1 MDESTQ
7 PCYAELSTNVKP
19 LMRYPFRFLRR
30 CCWIQGTFVLCF
42 LLSLVC
48 LGQSVAE
55 AKDTSSNTSSN
66 ASTNT
71 PELLLRERFIEVDRD
86 LFLELVKLAKFN
98 VHFHLEANRHQ
109 KWRSLTYPLARE
121 SGTALTFSATLI
133 ELGQLTKGL
142 DNPARI
148 SRTELKKAVTC
159 GITGNAISGTASALE
174 LAQNTWVMLKA
185 KEQGYSPKR
194 SLEFVKNI
202 IANTDRLLEA
212 RERLAA
218 EVVSSERRQVIDLES
233 KMVRTIRQ
241 QLLFEFRT
249 WSCHSRDQAWREN
262 TFYTLDSM
270 QNYTRMSAAIMAMKT
285 FGNPEI
291 GRYAVVT
298 ALVANSA
305 ATLNPII
312 SNLAGVVI
320 RKHQERKLKTI
331 FPCDRPELPSGE
343 LAAMQEKLSTEEHQK
358 EHNVDHSAWLRKVAE
373 LNQRSEKVNVQL
385 DRETKE
391 IERYRQIAQ
400 QQTVS
405 GPLIGLTGVASATI
419 ANVAVYG
426 YPRDIDTVNKLGF
439 AGRIT
444 QGTGQAYALI
454 NTPYTIIRGM
464 IRNRDLR
471 RRGELPTQL
480 LQERLERL
488 NKFSAE

>member
-1 MDESTQ
+1 
-7 PCYAELSTNVKP
+7 
-19 LMRYPFRFLRR
+19 
-30 CCWIQGTFVLCF
+30 
-42 LLSLVC
+42 
-48 LGQSVAE
+48 
-55 AKDTSSNTSSN
+55 
-66 ASTNT
+66 
-71 PELLLRERFIEVDRD
+71 
-86 LFLELVKLAKFN
+86 
-98 VHFHLEANRHQ
+98 
-109 KWRSLTYPLARE
+109 
-121 SGTALTFSATLI
+121 
-133 ELGQLTKGL
+133 
-142 DNPARI
+142 
-148 SRTELKKAVTC
+148 
-159 GITGNAISGTASALE
+159 
-174 LAQNTWVMLKA
+174 
-185 KEQGYSPKR
+185 
-194 SLEFVKNI
+194 
-202 IANTDRLLEA
+202 
-212 RERLAA
+212 
-218 EVVSSERRQVIDLES
+218 
-233 KMVRTIRQ
+233 
-241 QLLFEFRT
+241 
-249 WSCHSRDQAWREN
+249 
-262 TFYTLDSM
+262 M